1 MNTVKQ
7 SGRRGC
13 ADRWQAAES
22 LQQGQAMTETLVM
35 MLGLLPFFIAIPLLA
50 KYQDMRQATLAAS
63 RTAAFECSVHFE
75 HCHEQASTD
84 EIANHIRRRHFSEV
98 RMGVRSHDGVDDSRM
113 AEQRN
118 PFWTDR
124 AGKPMLASF
133 ADVKLD
139 ITRER
144 MDAYDEMKA
153 HNVPQLRIS
162 QLAQT
167 FSELTGPDRFGMPLS
182 DGLVTAKVQASTA
195 LDDSWL
201 KHLPAD
207 FTNRLNFNERTVV
220 LVDGWHASS
229 AKGSEARST
238 ASRVE
243 AGRQLPSVRHV
254 MQALNGRIQLVP
266 QRFIQNT
273 VPSDKPELLLD
284 VLYSPARFGISQDP
298 ISRNAR
304 LFHYHEVDVEIVPED
319 RLKKE

>member
-1 MNTVKQ
+1 
-7 SGRRGC
+7 
-13 ADRWQAAES
+13 
-22 LQQGQAMTETLVM
+22 MTETLVM
-35 MLGLLPFFIAIPLLA
+35 MLGLLPFFVAIPLLA

-75 HCHEQASTD
+75 HCHEDANTD
-84 EIANHIRRRHFSEV
+84 EIANHIRRRHFSQLQT
-98 RMGVRSHDGVDDSRM
+98 GVRSAEGVDDARM
-113 AEQRN
+113 DEQRN

-139 ITRER
+139 ITREK
-144 MDAYDEMKA
+144 MDAFNEMKA
-153 HNVPQLRIS
+153 HNVPQLRLG

-182 DGLVTAKVQASTA
+182 DGLITAKVQASTA

-201 KHLPAD
+201 KHLPAG
-207 FTNRLNFNERTVV
+207 FTKRLNFNERTVV

-243 AGRQLPSVRHV
+243 AGRQLPSVKHV
-254 MQALNGRIQLVP
+254 LQALNDRIQLVP

-273 VPSDKPELLLD
+273 VPSDKPERLLD
-284 VLYSPARFGISQDP
+284 VLYAPARFGISEDP
-298 ISRNAR
+298 ISKNRE